1 MVNGQ
6 YTFPTREEEAMR
18 TFQSAA
24 SDHVRLLKKQ
34 EAEERSRKAS
44 EKRTRANAITQRCAP
59 FMAAAATLKALMKAD
74 PDFKKFLKERV
85 ATSVRRDYMQPRLL
99 ASATIGRHTEQ
110 DGWRGEMEATY
121 KQVNTEWYL
130 VLYVSERGRVEFKIY
145 SNDSNRPPSFD
156 PENIPDQVRV
166 AFLPVLEILQ
176 DKQKVYS
183 FLLEK
188 FDV

>member
-1 MVNGQ
+1 
-6 YTFPTREEEAMR
+6 
-18 TFQSAA
+18 
-24 SDHVRLLKKQ
+24 
-34 EAEERSRKAS
+34 
-44 EKRTRANAITQRCAP
+44 
-59 FMAAAATLKALMKAD
+59 
-74 PDFKKFLKERV
+74 
-85 ATSVRRDYMQPRLL
+85 
-99 ASATIGRHTEQ
+99 
-110 DGWRGEMEATY
+110 MEATY